1 VRIEPLIPDRATSS
15 DAASPADS
23 GEFARALDALGQTLS
38 GAQRAE
44 DAFADGGGSLQDAVY
59 ARARADVALSAA
71 TAAVGRVA
79 AAVQSLLAMQV

>member
-1 VRIEPLIPDRATSS
+1 VRIETLIPDRAQSVEST
-15 DAASPADS
+15 SPADA

-44 DAFADGGGSLQDAVY
+44 DTFAAGGGSLQDAVY

-71 TAAVGRVA
+71 TAAVGRVVQ
-79 AAVQSLLAMQV
+79 AVQSLLAMQV